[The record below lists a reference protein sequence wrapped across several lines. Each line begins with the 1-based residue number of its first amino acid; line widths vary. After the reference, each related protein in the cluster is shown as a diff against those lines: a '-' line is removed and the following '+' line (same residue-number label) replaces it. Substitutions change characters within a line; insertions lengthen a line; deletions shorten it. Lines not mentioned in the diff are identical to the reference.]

1 MSVKI
6 LSQSDLVQTRLAG
19 EVLHVAITGHWKLT
33 EQRVRWQKL
42 LADQKPARVVLD
54 FSDLQSGDSALL
66 LFIRQAEAW
75 CAESGATL
83 EKKNLPDGLAR
94 QLGLLEKANRGAA
107 GESAE
112 PEQEQDILSYVGVAT
127 GNVVNRAREL
137 VHFLGECSLSVAFL
151 FRNPHKF
158 RWSDCLEEM
167 QRCGAMALPIV
178 GLVGLLVGQTLAYT
192 AAVLLRQF
200 GADIYVA
207 DFVGVVMTR
216 VMGPVMT
223 AIVLAGRTGAAYAAT
238 IGNMKAN
245 EEVDA
250 LVTYGI
256 RPVDFLVIPRLV
268 ALVAMMPLLAI
279 YANALGI
286 FGGMVVAFTLLD
298 IPPTAYWV
306 ELLTIVDLGDLIT
319 GTIMAVTF
327 GVIVAVSGCLRGL
340 QADRSAMGVGKAA
353 TSSVVASIFLII
365 LSTALYSILFNFLG
379 I

>member
-1 MSVKI
+1 MSDKTLAKTDV
-6 LSQSDLVQTRLAG
+6 VQTRLEG
-19 EVLHVAITGHWKLT
+19 EVLHVSITGQWKLT
-33 EQRVRWQKL
+33 EKHIRWSKLVGAAKPSRVIF
-42 LADQKPARVVLD
+42 D
-54 FSDLQSGDSALL
+54 FTALESGDSSLI
-66 LFIRQAEAW
+66 LFIRQAEDW
-75 CAESGATL
+75 CKNQHAQLEHKALPESI
-83 EKKNLPDGLAR
+83 AR
-94 QLGLLEKANRGAA
+94 QLSLLAKANQGVT
-107 GESAE
+107 GDNTKAE
-112 PEQEQDILSYVGVAT
+112 PERDILTYVGLASSAMVE
-127 GNVVNRAREL
+127 RAREL
-137 VHFLGECSLSVAFL
+137 IHFLGECSLSAAYL
-151 FRNPHKF
+151 FKNPHKF
-158 RWSDCLEEM
+158 RWADCLAEM

-207 DFVGVVMTR
+207 DFVGVVMMR

-223 AIVLAGRTGAAYAAT
+223 AIVLAGRTGASYAAT

-256 RPVDFLVIPRLV
+256 RPVDFLVIPRVV
-268 ALVAMMPLLAI
+268 ALVTMMPLLAI

-286 FGGMVVAFTLLD
+286 FGGMVVAYTLLD

-327 GVIVAVSGCLRGL
+327 GVIVSVSGCLRGL
-340 QADRSAMGVGKAA
+340 QAERSAMGVGKAA

-365 LSTALYSILFNFLG
+365 LSTALYSVLFNFLG